1 MNAYLDKSQ
10 TDQSCDNSSKA
21 TSKQFP
27 SSNRSVNI
35 CTDSG
40 LNSIKGWA
48 AVSTGYTV
56 ITIKLCFSH
65 HLILNSINSHYIPLK
80 TSGDFRLCFGENSEE
95 MLDSFDTT
103 VVFCECD
110 SNELFDSKCS
120 LFV

>member
-10 TDQSCDNSSKA
+10 IDQSCDNSSKV

-27 SSNRSVNI
+27 SSNRSVNN

-56 ITIKLCFSH
+56 ITIKLYFSY
-65 HLILNSINSHYIPLK
+65 HLILNCVN
-80 TSGDFRLCFGENSEE
+80 N
-95 MLDSFDTT
+95 
-103 VVFCECD
+103 
-110 SNELFDSKCS
+110 
-120 LFV
+120 